1 MFSCTRISA
10 VEYYIAVDAQ
20 ATAENERADG
30 GGAGPDALAYYC
42 DNGAGESSG
51 VWWTPAIGSRS
62 SSSPFALARDGESV
76 DTPVLRDLAAG
87 RDPVTKKPLVQQT
100 TERRSVGYD
109 IQISAPKSV
118 SVLAAF
124 SDNATRR
131 IIFEAH
137 DRAFRRALDF
147 AFKEGLIVTRRGKG
161 GRQQESVAECTA
173 AVFRHFTSRAGD
185 CQLHSHGILSN
196 CCVRQSND
204 AAKNATTGTIENYNV
219 LRYGGAIAAL
229 YRSELA
235 SALKQKLSV
244 ECVRSGRNFDI
255 AGIPK
260 AVLGR
265 FSKRRKMI
273 ERAAAE
279 HGFDTSANREAAQ
292 IASYQTRAAKQDLPP
307 FAELETRWSVEL
319 ASEGWSARQLWHAV
333 TVEAEHIRRQCPEKI
348 DSSTSRISVC
358 AAVVDRLVADQ
369 AVFER
374 RTLLRHAAEAL
385 QTECT
390 ADEILA
396 EVEDLERRGTIVR
409 VGIDNNEPVYSTSAM
424 IEVERDMLRT
434 ALARRNEREFVSS
447 ETVERIIAQR
457 PGLREEQRVA
467 VRHALNRDGMAIIQ
481 GSAGVGKSFSTE
493 CIALAAR
500 DAAA

>member
-1 MFSCTRISA
+1 MFSCTQISA
-10 VEYYIAVDAQ
+10 VEYYIAVNAQ
-20 ATAENERADG
+20 AAADSQRPDA
-30 GGAGPDALAYYC
+30 GGAGRDAVAYYC

-51 VWWTPAIGSRS
+51 VWWTPATGSRS

-124 SDNATRR
+124 SDDATRR

-161 GRQQESVAECTA
+161 GRQQEPVAECTA
-173 AVFRHFTSRAGD
+173 AIFRHLTSRAGD
-185 CQLHSHGILSN
+185 FQIHSHGLLAN
-196 CCVRQSND
+196 CCVRQST
-204 AAKNATTGTIENYNV
+204 KNATTGTIENYNV
-219 LRYGGAIAAL
+219 LRYGGAVAAL

-235 SALKQKLSV
+235 SALKQKLGV

-260 AVLGR
+260 AVLDR

-292 IASYQTRAAKQDLPP
+292 IASYQTRAAKHDLPP

-319 ASEGWSARQLWHAV
+319 ASEGWSAEQLWHAV
-333 TVEAEHIRRQCPEKI
+333 SVEAEHIRRQRPEKS
-348 DSSTSRISVC
+348 DHSTSRISAC

-369 AVFER
+369 TVFER
-374 RTLLRHAAEAL
+374 RMLLRHVAEAL

-396 EVEDLERRGTIVR
+396 AVQDLERRGNIVR
-409 VGIDNNEPVYSTSAM
+409 VGSRIMSLSIRP
-424 IEVERDMLRT
+424 
-434 ALARRNEREFVSS
+434 RR
-447 ETVERIIAQR
+447 
-457 PGLREEQRVA
+457 
-467 VRHALNRDGMAIIQ
+467 
-481 GSAGVGKSFSTE
+481 
-493 CIALAAR
+493 
-500 DAAA
+500 